1 MKESPPW
8 NIFLASPAQRQ
19 EACCYIN
26 SLDLGGNILSPHSAR
41 YPGAVKGISADVP
54 LRNDLKAFCKWEIPP
69 ALDETEGNNLITKEE
84 KQGQTKCQITY
95 RKLAAGK
102 NRVQLKP
109 LVLRA
114 STGICMATHRSSGCA
129 WHAAVYGAWAGGA
142 NDSSRGLLSENH
154 YLW

>member
-109 LVLRA
+109 LVLRVYVHPQVYVWPP
-114 STGICMATHRSSGCA
+114 TVPRGVPGMQQYMVLELVEPMTHPEAC
-129 WHAAVYGAWAGGA
+129 
-142 NDSSRGLLSENH
+142 
-154 YLW
+154 